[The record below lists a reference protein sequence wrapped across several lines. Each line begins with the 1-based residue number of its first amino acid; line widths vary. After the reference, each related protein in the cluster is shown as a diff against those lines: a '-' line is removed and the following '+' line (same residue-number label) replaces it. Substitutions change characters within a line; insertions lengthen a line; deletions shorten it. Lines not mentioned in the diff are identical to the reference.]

1 MFQTRL
7 RVDKDKP
14 KGWFKGN
21 WRDKYCLFLG
31 YSETWDTLL
40 ILRGTKVIYLDYV
53 GTLRPSKSYGWGVGW
68 VAHKI
73 LVTIFPFSFSFLGPF
88 WGLGFGLRL
97 GLGLVK
103 NIGDVRPGLID
114 VDYQITVEEC

>member
-1 MFQTRL
+1 MFRAIELSIKTHMFLGETRL
-7 RVDKDKP
+7 MVDKDKP

-21 WRDKYCLFLG
+21 RRDKYSGLLCLFLG

-53 GTLRPSKSYGWGVGW
+53 GTLRPSKSYLLGGRV

-73 LVTIFPFSFSFLGPF
+73 LETAQSPDL
-88 WGLGFGLRL
+88 GLRTWT
-97 GLGLVK
+97 
-103 NIGDVRPGLID
+103 
-114 VDYQITVEEC
+114 QACH